1 MANIGTYLRAARP
14 FSFTASITA
23 ALFGNVAA
31 YYHFFNDL
39 RFEFN
44 VISCVLSTLGCVLIH
59 IVSNFVNTYHDEK
72 SGLDRVPE
80 AAGADNA
87 IVKEILTAAEVK
99 RASYIAFFCASAIG
113 LYFIIVCGLPIG
125 VLVAFGAVSAWAY
138 TAPPFRLKYRGLG
151 DVQVLLSFGILMI
164 VGAYMTQ
171 AYSVATVPDY
181 GRIVLMSLPL
191 SLLVDAILHANNH
204 RDRAVDILYGANTL
218 ATRMSVSASEKFFG
232 VLVYSPFVLMIVYAY
247 FAIMP
252 LWSLLSVVSLIPA
265 YTAVRKLRSRF
276 AYPDDVYSLI
286 TADTAKIHLFF
297 GILSI
302 LGLLISTF

>member
-44 VISCVLSTLGCVLIH
+44 VISCVLSTVGCVCIH

-99 RASYIAFFCASAIG
+99 RASYIVFFCAFAIG
-113 LYFIIVCGLPIG
+113 LYFIVLCGLPIAA
-125 VLVAFGAVSAWAY
+125 LVAFGAVSAWAY

-151 DVQVLLSFGILMI
+151 DIQVLLSFGVLMI
-164 VGAYMTQ
+164 VGAYTTQ
-171 AYSVATVPDY
+171 AYSVATFIDY
-181 GRIVLMSLPL
+181 GRIVMMSLPL
-191 SLLVDAILHANNH
+191 SFLVDAILHANNH
-204 RDRAVDILYGANTL
+204 RDREVDILYGAKTL
-218 ATRMSVSASEKFFG
+218 ATRISVSASEHFFRF
-232 VLVYSPFVLMIVYAY
+232 LVYAPFGLMLIYAY
-247 FAIMP
+247 FGIMP
-252 LWSLLSVVSLIPA
+252 LWSLLCMVSFIPA
-265 YTAVRKLRSRF
+265 YTTVTKLIRRSD
-276 AYPDDVYSLI
+276 YPADIYNLI

-297 GILSI
+297 GILSL
-302 LGLLISTF
+302 LGLLISTL

>member
-1 MANIGTYLRAARP
+1 MATISTYLRAARP

-23 ALFGNVAA
+23 ALFGNAAA

-44 VISCVLSTLGCVLIH
+44 VASCVLSTLGCVLIH
-59 IVSNFVNTYHDEK
+59 IVSNLVNTYHDEK

-87 IVKEILTAAEVK
+87 IVKELLTPSEVK
-99 RASYIAFFCASAIG
+99 KAAYFAFVCSAAIG
-113 LYFIIVCGLPIG
+113 LYFIVLCGMPIAI
-125 VLVAFGAVSAWAY
+125 LVAFGAVSAWAY

-171 AYSVATVPDY
+171 AYSVATVRDY

-218 ATRMSVSASEKFFG
+218 ATRMTVSASEKFFA
-232 VLVYSPFVLMIVYAY
+232 VLVYGPFALMIVYAY

-252 LWSLLSVVSLIPA
+252 LWSLLSMVSLIPG
-265 YTAVRKLRSRF
+265 YTAVRKLIRRF
-276 AYPDDVYSLI
+276 SYPDDVYNLI